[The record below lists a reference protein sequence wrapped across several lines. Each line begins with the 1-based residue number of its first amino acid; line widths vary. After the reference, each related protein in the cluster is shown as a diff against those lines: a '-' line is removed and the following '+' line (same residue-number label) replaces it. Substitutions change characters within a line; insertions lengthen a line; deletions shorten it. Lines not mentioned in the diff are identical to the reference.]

1 MGLKEP
7 PELEGGGQA
16 HMKSLAF
23 APSSFNNSK
32 NEETDASLSF
42 FFYKG
47 SMPLLTVLPFQKGR
61 MSPPPNCAS
70 QPAHPWG
77 SKPESEQ

>member
-42 FFYKG
+42 FFLQG
-47 SMPLLTVLPFQKGR
+47 QHATPHSPAFPERADVPPPQLCQPA
-61 MSPPPNCAS
+61 SPPMGLQA
-70 QPAHPWG
+70 
-77 SKPESEQ
+77 